1 MADNTQNDK
10 DFDYEPFGDEVVRLP
25 KGMSDDE
32 KLKALQKLDPDYKQY
47 KELYLDIPD
56 IGKIPS
62 FPEYKKQ
69 LQDTKAEE
77 ERRANRGVG
86 EKALGVGE
94 TALSTGSAVGS
105 AFLSPFVWG
114 GESIVDLVK
123 GRPVESFENRFSELM
138 QEGTYQPRTEAGQEY
153 TKDVGDF
160 IRESKVE
167 GAIGMPVLGRIG
179 NAGAGTA
186 IKEGVSQVGSQVGKQ
201 VGKVVPKVEGGLT
214 SQLFGMTTGAGKNPI
229 RIAYETGKQGTKKEV
244 DAFIKGIDGNASPES
259 LVQRANNAL
268 NQIKKQV
275 ALEYQAN
282 KAKLQTDKQVIGFD
296 DIDTVLDDIKQA
308 GKFERTTVNPSTVA
322 MQTKIRKIVN
332 AWKKKNPKKYHT
344 PEGIDALKR
353 RIGDLYDSTQP
364 GTQER
369 LVVDKVYNG
378 IGDTIRANAPIYDE
392 MMSQYAQGKNLI
404 REIQDTF
411 SLKEKKSVDTQFRK
425 LTSILR
431 DGVNANFGERFNLAQ
446 RLNQLDPT
454 LFPELAGESLKS
466 LTPQGIQRAVG
477 SGNILGNLYYGL
489 DPLVASS
496 LLTQSPKI
504 VGKGAFQLGQ
514 GVRGVQNLGQQIGNK
529 IKTPE
534 MPSLLGTG
542 SSQAVTDPLGLL
554 GISER

>member
-1 MADNTQNDK
+1 MADKFQYINV
-10 DFDYEPFGDEVVRLP
+10 GDEVIQFP
-25 KGMSDDE
+25 ADMSDADIE
-32 KLKALQKLDPDYKQY
+32 KALQQNDPDYQQY

-62 FPEYKKQ
+62 FPEYKQMLEQEKEDQ
-69 LQDTKAEE
+69 A
-77 ERRANRGVG
+77 RRDNRSFG
-86 EKALGVGE
+86 EKAIGVGE
-94 TALSTGSAVGS
+94 TILSTGSAVGS
-105 AFLSPFVWG
+105 AFASPFVWG
-114 GESIVDLVK
+114 GESIKDLVT
-123 GRPVESFENRFSELM
+123 GQPVESFESAFGDIISA
-138 QEGTYQPRTEAGQEY
+138 GTYQPRTEAGQEY

-160 IRESKVE
+160 ITESKVE
-167 GAIGMPVLGRIG
+167 GAIGIPVLGRLSNVG
-179 NAGAGTA
+179 TGTA
-186 IKEGVSQVGSQVGKQ
+186 IKEGVKQVGSQVGKQ

-229 RIAYETGKQGTKKEV
+229 RIAFETGKQGTKKEV
-244 DAFIKGIDGNASPES
+244 DAFLKGIDGNASPES

-275 ALEYQAN
+275 GLEYQAN
-282 KAKLQTDKQVIGFD
+282 KAKLKTDRSQIGFD
-296 DIDTVLDDIKQA
+296 EIDTVLDDIAQQ
-308 GKFERTTVNPSTVA
+308 GKFGDEIISESTVA
-322 MQTKIRKIVN
+322 IQKKISDIVN
-332 AWKKKNPKKYHT
+332 KWKNLDPKKYHT

-353 RIGDLYDSTQP
+353 KIGDLYDSTQP

-378 IGDTIRANAPIYDE
+378 IGDTIRANAPTYDK

-466 LTPQGIQRAVG
+466 LTPQGIQRAIG

-504 VGKGAFQLGQ
+504 VGKGAFQLGR
-514 GVRGVQNLGQQIGNK
+514 GVRGVQNMTDQIASK
-529 IKTPE
+529 IRTPE
-534 MPSLLGTG
+534 VPSLLGTG
-542 SSQAVTDPLGLL
+542 STQAITDPLGLL

>member
-1 MADNTQNDK
+1 MSNEFEYIPYGDK
-10 DFDYEPFGDEVVRLP
+10 KIKVKAGLSRE
-25 KGMSDDE
+25 E
-32 KLKALQKLDPDYKQY
+32 KLQAVQKADPDYKQY

-56 IGKIPS
+56 SGTIPT
-62 FPEYKKQ
+62 FPEYKQQ
-69 LQDTKAEE
+69 LRQAKADEA
-77 ERRANRGVG
+77 RRADRGIG
-86 EKALGVGE
+86 EKAIGVGE
-94 TALSTGSAVGS
+94 TALSTGSAVAS
-105 AFLSPFVWG
+105 AIASPFVYG
-114 GESIVDLVK
+114 GETIKDLFT
-123 GRPVESFENRFSELM
+123 GQPVESFEDVFGDIVSA
-138 QEGTYQPRTEAGQEY
+138 GTYQPRTEAGQEY
-153 TKDVGDF
+153 TKNVGDF
-160 IRESKVE
+160 VTESKIE
-167 GAIGMPVLGRIG
+167 GAIGIPFLGKLG
-179 NAGAGTA
+179 NAGSGTA
-186 IKEGVSQVGSQVGKQ
+186 IKEGVKQVGSKVGEQVS
-201 VGKVVPKVEGGLT
+201 KVVPKVEGGFT

-275 ALEYQAN
+275 ALEYQAL

-296 DIDTVLDDIKQA
+296 DIDAVLDDIKQA

-332 AWKKKNPKKYHT
+332 AWKKKNPKIYHT

-466 LTPQGIQRAVG
+466 LTPQGIQRAIG

-496 LLTQSPKI
+496 LLAQSPKI
-504 VGKGAFQLGQ
+504 VGKGAFQLGR
-514 GVRGVQNLGQQIGNK
+514 GVRGVQNMTDQIASK
-529 IKTPE
+529 IKTPD

>member
-1 MADNTQNDK
+1 MADEFQYINV
-10 DFDYEPFGDEVVRLP
+10 GDEVIQFP
-25 KGMSDDE
+25 ADMSDADIE
-32 KLKALQKLDPDYKQY
+32 KALQQNDPDYQQY

-56 IGKIPS
+56 VQNIPS
-62 FPEYKKQ
+62 FPEYKQQ
-69 LQDTKAEE
+69 LQDTKADE

-86 EKALGVGE
+86 EKAIGVGE

-167 GAIGMPVLGRIG
+167 GAIGMPVLGRLSNLG
-179 NAGAGTA
+179 TGTA

-229 RIAYETGKQGTKKEV
+229 RIAFETGKQGTKKEV
-244 DAFIKGIDGNASPES
+244 DAFLKGIDGNASPES

-275 ALEYQAN
+275 GLEYQAN
-282 KAKLQTDKQVIGFD
+282 KAKLKTDRSQIGFD
-296 DIDTVLDDIKQA
+296 DIDTVLDDIAQQ
-308 GKFERTTVNPSTVA
+308 GKFGDEIISESTVA
-322 MQTKIRKIVN
+322 IQKKISDIVN
-332 AWKKKNPKKYHT
+332 KWKNLDPKKYHT

-353 RIGDLYDSTQP
+353 KIGDLYDSTQP

-378 IGDTIRANAPIYDE
+378 IGDTIRANAPTYDK

-466 LTPQGIQRAVG
+466 LTPQGIQRAIG

-504 VGKGAFQLGQ
+504 VGKGAFQLGR
-514 GVRGVQNLGQQIGNK
+514 GVRGVQNMTDQIASK
-529 IKTPE
+529 IRTPE
-534 MPSLLGTG
+534 VPSLLGTG
-542 SSQAVTDPLGLL
+542 STQAVTDPLGLL

>member
-1 MADNTQNDK
+1 MADEFQYINV
-10 DFDYEPFGDEVVRLP
+10 GDEVIQFP
-25 KGMSDDE
+25 ADMSDADIE
-32 KLKALQKLDPDYKQY
+32 KALQQNDPDYQQY

-62 FPEYKKQ
+62 FPEYKQMIQQEKG
-69 LQDTKAEE
+69 DKA
-77 ERRANRGVG
+77 RRADRSFG
-86 EKALGVGE
+86 EKAIGVGE
-94 TALSTGSAVGS
+94 TVLSTGSAVGS
-105 AFLSPFVWG
+105 AFASPFVWG
-114 GESIVDLVK
+114 GESIKDLVT
-123 GRPVESFENRFSELM
+123 GQPVESFESAFGDIISA
-138 QEGTYQPRTEAGQEY
+138 GTYQPRTEAGQEY

-160 IRESKVE
+160 ITESKVE
-167 GAIGMPVLGRIG
+167 GAIGMPVLGRLSNVG
-179 NAGAGTA
+179 TGTA
-186 IKEGVSQVGSQVGKQ
+186 IKEGVKQVGSQVGKQ

-229 RIAYETGKQGTKKEV
+229 RIAFETGKQGTKKEV
-244 DAFIKGIDGNASPES
+244 DAFLKGIDGNASPES

-275 ALEYQAN
+275 GLEYQAN
-282 KAKLQTDKQVIGFD
+282 KAKLKTDRSQIGFD
-296 DIDTVLDDIKQA
+296 DIDTVLDDIAQQ
-308 GKFERTTVNPSTVA
+308 GKFGDEVISESTVA
-322 MQTKIRKIVN
+322 IQKKISDIVN
-332 AWKKKNPKKYHT
+332 KWKNLDPKKYHT

-353 RIGDLYDSTQP
+353 KIGDLYDSTQP

-378 IGDTIRANAPIYDE
+378 IGDTIRANAPTYDK

-466 LTPQGIQRAVG
+466 LTPQGIQRAIG

-504 VGKGAFQLGQ
+504 VGKGAFQLGR
-514 GVRGVQNLGQQIGNK
+514 GVRGVQNMTDQIASK
-529 IKTPE
+529 IRTPE
-534 MPSLLGTG
+534 MPSLIGTG
-542 SSQAVTDPLGLL
+542 STQAVTDPLGLL

>member
-1 MADNTQNDK
+1 MADEFQYINV
-10 DFDYEPFGDEVVRLP
+10 GDEVIQFP
-25 KGMSDDE
+25 ADMSDADIE
-32 KLKALQKLDPDYKQY
+32 KALQQNDPDYQQY

-56 IGKIPS
+56 INKIPS
-62 FPEYKKQ
+62 FPEYKQMIQQEKG
-69 LQDTKAEE
+69 DKA
-77 ERRANRGVG
+77 RRADRSFG
-86 EKALGVGE
+86 EKAIGVGE
-94 TALSTGSAVGS
+94 TVLSTGSAVGS
-105 AFLSPFVWG
+105 AFASPFVWG
-114 GESIVDLVK
+114 GESIKDLVT
-123 GRPVESFENRFSELM
+123 GQPVESFESAFGDIISA
-138 QEGTYQPRTEAGQEY
+138 GTYQPRTEAGQEY

-160 IRESKVE
+160 ITESKVE
-167 GAIGMPVLGRIG
+167 GAIGMPVLGRLSNVG
-179 NAGAGTA
+179 TGTA
-186 IKEGVSQVGSQVGKQ
+186 IKEGVKQVGSQVGKQ

-229 RIAYETGKQGTKKEV
+229 RIAFETGKQGTKKEV
-244 DAFIKGIDGNASPES
+244 DAFLKGIDGNASPES

-275 ALEYQAN
+275 GLEYQAN
-282 KAKLQTDKQVIGFD
+282 KAKLKTDRSQIGFD
-296 DIDTVLDDIKQA
+296 DIDTVLDDIAQQ
-308 GKFERTTVNPSTVA
+308 GKFGDEVISESTVA
-322 MQTKIRKIVN
+322 IQKKISDIVN
-332 AWKKKNPKKYHT
+332 KWKNLDPKKYHT

-353 RIGDLYDSTQP
+353 KIGDLYDSTQP

-378 IGDTIRANAPIYDE
+378 IGDTIRANAPTYDK

-466 LTPQGIQRAVG
+466 LTPQGIQRAIG

-504 VGKGAFQLGQ
+504 VGKGAFQLGR
-514 GVRGVQNLGQQIGNK
+514 GVRGVQNMTDQIASK
-529 IKTPE
+529 IRTPE
-534 MPSLLGTG
+534 MPSLIGTG
-542 SSQAVTDPLGLL
+542 STQAVTDPLGLL

>member
-1 MADNTQNDK
+1 MADNTQDNQE
-10 DFDYEPFGDEVVRLP
+10 FDIIPFGDEIVRLP
-25 KGMSDDE
+25 KGMSEDE
-32 KLKALQKLDPDYKQY
+32 QLKALQKLDPDYKQY
-47 KELYLDIPD
+47 KELYLDIP
-56 IGKIPS
+56 GVQNIPS

-69 LQDTKAEE
+69 LQATKAED
-77 ERRANRGVG
+77 ERRANRSIG
-86 EKALGVGE
+86 EKAIGVGE
-94 TALSTGSAVGS
+94 TILSTGSAIGS
-105 AFLSPFVWG
+105 AFASPFVWG
-114 GESIVDLVK
+114 GESIKDLVT
-123 GRPVESFENRFSELM
+123 GQPVESFESAFGDIISA
-138 QEGTYQPRTEAGQEY
+138 GTYQPRTEAGQEY
-153 TKDVGDF
+153 TKNVGDA
-160 IRESKVE
+160 ITESKVE
-167 GAIGMPVLGRIG
+167 GAIGMPVLGRLSNVG
-179 NAGAGTA
+179 TGTA
-186 IKEGVSQVGSQVGKQ
+186 IKEGVKQVGSKVGEQ

-214 SQLFGMTTGAGKNPI
+214 SQVFGMTTGAGKNPI
-229 RIAYETGKQGTKKEV
+229 RIAFETGKQGTKKEV
-244 DAFIKGIDGNASPES
+244 DAFLKGIDGNASPES

-275 ALEYQAN
+275 SLEYQAN
-282 KAKLQTDKQVIGFD
+282 KAKLQTDKQIIKFD
-296 DIDTVLDDIKQA
+296 EIDAVLDDIKQA

-369 LVVDKVYNG
+369 LVVDKVYNS
-378 IGDTIRANAPIYDE
+378 IGDTIRANAPTYDK

-466 LTPQGIQRAVG
+466 LTPQGIQRAIG

-504 VGKGAFQLGQ
+504 VGKGAFQLGR
-514 GVRGVQNLGQQIGNK
+514 GVRGVQNMTDQIASK
-529 IKTPE
+529 IRTPD
-534 MPSLLGTG
+534 MPSLIGTG
-542 SSQAVTDPLGLL
+542 STQAVTDPLGLL

>member
-1 MADNTQNDK
+1 M
-10 DFDYEPFGDEVVRLP
+10 EIVMSDEFEYMMMDGKPVKLP
-25 KGMSDDE
+25 KGMSKDE
-32 KLKALQKLDPDYKQY
+32 KLQALQKLDPDYQQY

-56 IGKIPS
+56 VQNIPT

-69 LQDTKAEE
+69 LRQTKADE
-77 ERRANRGVG
+77 ERRANRGIG
-86 EKALGVGE
+86 EKIIGAGE
-94 TALSTGSAVGS
+94 TALSTGSAIASAIGS
-105 AFLSPFVWG
+105 PLVYA
-114 GESIVDLVK
+114 GESIKDVVT
-123 GRPVESFENRFSELM
+123 GQPVESFESAFGDIVSA
-138 QEGTYQPRTEAGQEY
+138 GTYQPRTEAGQEY
-153 TKDVGDF
+153 TSKIGDL
-160 IRESKVE
+160 ITESKVE
-167 GAIGMPVLGRIG
+167 GAIGMPVLGRLSNVG
-179 NAGAGTA
+179 TGTA
-186 IKEGVSQVGSQVGKQ
+186 IKEGVKQVGSKVGEQVS
-201 VGKVVPKVEGGLT
+201 KVVPKVEGGLT

-268 NQIKKQV
+268 TQIKKQV

-282 KAKLQTDKQVIGFD
+282 KAKLKTDRNQIGFD
-296 DIDTVLDDIKQA
+296 EIDTVLDDIAQQ
-308 GKFERTTVNPSTVA
+308 GKFGDEIISESTVA
-322 MQTKIRKIVN
+322 IQKKISDIVN
-332 AWKKKNPKKYHT
+332 KWKNLDPKKYHT

-353 RIGDLYDSTQP
+353 KIGDLYDSTQP

-378 IGDTIRANAPIYDE
+378 IGDTIRANAPTYDK

-466 LTPQGIQRAVG
+466 LTPQGIQRAIG

-504 VGKGAFQLGQ
+504 VGKGAFQLGR
-514 GVRGVQNLGQQIGNK
+514 GVRGVQNMTDQIASK
-529 IKTPE
+529 IKTPD

>member
-1 MADNTQNDK
+1 MADKTQNNQE
-10 DFDYEPFGDEVVRLP
+10 FDIIPFGDEVVRLP
-25 KGMSDDE
+25 KGMSEDE
-32 KLKALQKLDPDYKQY
+32 QLRALQKLDPDYKQY
-47 KELYLDIPD
+47 KELYLDIP
-56 IGKIPS
+56 GVQNIPS

-69 LQDTKAEE
+69 LQATKAED

-160 IRESKVE
+160 ITESKVE
-167 GAIGMPVLGRIG
+167 GAIGTPILGRLG
-179 NAGAGTA
+179 NLGTGTA
-186 IKEGVSQVGSQVGKQ
+186 IKEGVKQVGSKVGEQ

-229 RIAYETGKQGTKKEV
+229 RIAFETGKQGTKKEV
-244 DAFIKGIDGNASPES
+244 DAFLKGIEGNASPES

-268 NQIKKQV
+268 NQIKKQIG
-275 ALEYQAN
+275 LEYQAN

-296 DIDTVLDDIKQA
+296 DIDAVLDDIKQA

-369 LVVDKVYNG
+369 LVVDKVYNS
-378 IGDTIRANAPIYDE
+378 IGDTIRANAPTYDK

-466 LTPQGIQRAVG
+466 LTPQGIQRAIG

-504 VGKGAFQLGQ
+504 VGKGAFQLGK
-514 GVRGVQNLGQQIGNK
+514 GIKGVQNMTQRIGDA

-534 MPSLLGTG
+534 MPSLFGTG
-542 SSQAVTDPLGLL
+542 STQVTDPLGLL

>member
-1 MADNTQNDK
+1 
-10 DFDYEPFGDEVVRLP
+10 
-25 KGMSDDE
+25 
-32 KLKALQKLDPDYKQY
+32 
-47 KELYLDIPD
+47 
-56 IGKIPS
+56 
-62 FPEYKKQ
+62 
-69 LQDTKAEE
+69 
-77 ERRANRGVG
+77 
-86 EKALGVGE
+86 
-94 TALSTGSAVGS
+94 
-105 AFLSPFVWG
+105 
-114 GESIVDLVK
+114 
-123 GRPVESFENRFSELM
+123 
-138 QEGTYQPRTEAGQEY
+138 
-153 TKDVGDF
+153 
-160 IRESKVE
+160 
-167 GAIGMPVLGRIG
+167 
-179 NAGAGTA
+179 
-186 IKEGVSQVGSQVGKQ
+186 

-229 RIAYETGKQGTKKEV
+229 RIAFETGKQGTKKEV
-244 DAFIKGIDGNASPES
+244 DAFLKGIDGNASPES

-268 NQIKKQV
+268 NQIKKQIG
-275 ALEYQAN
+275 LEYQAN
-282 KAKLQTDKQVIGFD
+282 KIKLQTDKKQIGFD
-296 DIDTVLDDIKQA
+296 DIDTVLDDIAQQ
-308 GKFERTTVNPSTVA
+308 GKFGDEIISESTVA
-322 MQTKIRKIVN
+322 IQKKISDIVN
-332 AWKKKNPKKYHT
+332 KWKNLDPKKYHT

-353 RIGDLYDSTQP
+353 KIGDLYDSTQP

-378 IGDTIRANAPIYDE
+378 IGDTIRANAPTYDK

-466 LTPQGIQRAVG
+466 LTPQGIQRAIG

-504 VGKGAFQLGQ
+504 VGKGAFQLGR
-514 GVRGVQNLGQQIGNK
+514 GVRGVQNMTDQIASK
-529 IKTPE
+529 IKTPD

>member
-1 MADNTQNDK
+1 MADEFQYINV
-10 DFDYEPFGDEVVRLP
+10 GDEVIQFP
-25 KGMSDDE
+25 ADMSDADIE
-32 KLKALQKLDPDYKQY
+32 KALQQNDPDYQQY

-62 FPEYKKQ
+62 FPEYKQMIQQEKG
-69 LQDTKAEE
+69 DKA
-77 ERRANRGVG
+77 RRADRSFG
-86 EKALGVGE
+86 EKAIGVGE
-94 TALSTGSAVGS
+94 TVLSTGSAVGS
-105 AFLSPFVWG
+105 AFASPFVWG
-114 GESIVDLVK
+114 GESIKDLVT
-123 GRPVESFENRFSELM
+123 GQPVESFESAFGDIISA
-138 QEGTYQPRTEAGQEY
+138 GTYQPRTEAGQEY

-160 IRESKVE
+160 ITESKVE
-167 GAIGMPVLGRIG
+167 GAIGMPVLGRLSNVG
-179 NAGAGTA
+179 TGTA
-186 IKEGVSQVGSQVGKQ
+186 IKEGVKQVGSQVGKQ
-201 VGKVVPKVEGGLT
+201 AGKVVPKVEGGLT

-229 RIAYETGKQGTKKEV
+229 RIAFETGKQGTKKEV
-244 DAFIKGIDGNASPES
+244 DAFLKGIDGNASPES

-275 ALEYQAN
+275 GLEYQAN
-282 KAKLQTDKQVIGFD
+282 KAKLKTDRSQIGFD
-296 DIDTVLDDIKQA
+296 DIDTVLDDIAQQ
-308 GKFERTTVNPSTVA
+308 GKFGDEVISESTVA
-322 MQTKIRKIVN
+322 IQKKISDIVN
-332 AWKKKNPKKYHT
+332 KWKNLDPKKYHT

-353 RIGDLYDSTQP
+353 KIGDLYDSTQP

-378 IGDTIRANAPIYDE
+378 IGDTIRANAPTYDK

-466 LTPQGIQRAVG
+466 LTPQGIQRAIG

-504 VGKGAFQLGQ
+504 VGKGAFQLGR
-514 GVRGVQNLGQQIGNK
+514 GVRGVQNMTDQIASK
-529 IKTPE
+529 IRTPD
-534 MPSLLGTG
+534 MPSLIGTG
-542 SSQAVTDPLGLL
+542 STQAVTDPLGLL

>member
-1 MADNTQNDK
+1 MADEFQYINV
-10 DFDYEPFGDEVVRLP
+10 GDEVIQFP
-25 KGMSDDE
+25 ADMSDADIE
-32 KLKALQKLDPDYKQY
+32 KALQQNDPDYQQY

-56 IGKIPS
+56 VQNIPS
-62 FPEYKKQ
+62 FPEYKQQ
-69 LQDTKAEE
+69 LQDTKADE

-86 EKALGVGE
+86 EKAIGVGE

-167 GAIGMPVLGRIG
+167 GAIGMPVLGRLSNLG
-179 NAGAGTA
+179 TGTA

-229 RIAYETGKQGTKKEV
+229 RIAFETGKQGTKKEV

-282 KAKLQTDKQVIGFD
+282 KAKLKTDRNQIGFD
-296 DIDTVLDDIKQA
+296 EIDTVLDDIAQQ
-308 GKFERTTVNPSTVA
+308 GKFGDEIISESTVA
-322 MQTKIRKIVN
+322 IQKKISDIVN
-332 AWKKKNPKKYHT
+332 KWKNLDPKKYHT

-353 RIGDLYDSTQP
+353 KIGDLYDSTQP

-378 IGDTIRANAPIYDE
+378 IGDTIRANAPTYDK

-466 LTPQGIQRAVG
+466 LTPQGIQRAIG

-504 VGKGAFQLGQ
+504 VGKGAFQLGR
-514 GVRGVQNLGQQIGNK
+514 GVRGVQNMTDQIASK

>member
-1 MADNTQNDK
+1 MSNEFEYIPYGDK
-10 DFDYEPFGDEVVRLP
+10 KIKVKAGLSRE
-25 KGMSDDE
+25 E
-32 KLKALQKLDPDYKQY
+32 KLQAVQKADPDYKQY

-56 IGKIPS
+56 SGTIPT
-62 FPEYKKQ
+62 FPEYKQQ
-69 LQDTKAEE
+69 LRQAKADEA
-77 ERRANRGVG
+77 RRADRGIG
-86 EKALGVGE
+86 EKAIGVGE
-94 TALSTGSAVGS
+94 TALSTGSAVAS
-105 AFLSPFVWG
+105 AIASPFVYG
-114 GESIVDLVK
+114 GETIKDLFT
-123 GRPVESFENRFSELM
+123 GQPVESFEDVFGDIVSA
-138 QEGTYQPRTEAGQEY
+138 GTYQPRTEAGQEY
-153 TKDVGDF
+153 TKNVGDF
-160 IRESKVE
+160 VTESKIE
-167 GAIGMPVLGRIG
+167 GAIGIPFLGKLG
-179 NAGAGTA
+179 NAGSGTA
-186 IKEGVSQVGSQVGKQ
+186 IKEGVKQVGSKVGEQVS
-201 VGKVVPKVEGGLT
+201 KVVPKVEGGFT

-275 ALEYQAN
+275 ALEYQAL

-296 DIDTVLDDIKQA
+296 DIDAVLDDIKQA

-332 AWKKKNPKKYHT
+332 AWKKKNPKIYHT

-446 RLNQLDPT
+446 RLNKLDPT

-466 LTPQGIQRAVG
+466 LTPQGIQRAIG

-496 LLTQSPKI
+496 LFTQSPKI
-504 VGKGAFQLGQ
+504 VGKGAFQLGR
-514 GVRGVQNLGQQIGNK
+514 GVRGVQNMTDQIASK
-529 IKTPE
+529 IKTPD

>member
-1 MADNTQNDK
+1 MQ
-10 DFDYEPFGDEVVRLP
+10 YIRYGDEVIGFP
-25 KGMSDDE
+25 ADMSDSE
-32 KLKALQKLDPDYKQY
+32 IELALQKEDPDYKQY

-56 IGKIPS
+56 IGTIPT
-62 FPEYKKQ
+62 FPEYKQ
-69 LQDTKAEE
+69 MLQQEKSDQ
-77 ERRANRGVG
+77 ERRANRTIG

-94 TALSTGSAVGS
+94 TALSTGSALLSAIGS
-105 AFLSPFVWG
+105 PLVYA
-114 GESIVDLVK
+114 GESIKDVIT
-123 GRPVESFENRFSELM
+123 GQPVESFETAFGDIISA
-138 QEGTYQPRTEAGQEY
+138 GTYQPRTEAGQEY

-160 IRESKVE
+160 ITESKVE
-167 GAIGMPVLGRIG
+167 GAIGIPALGRLSNIG
-179 NAGAGTA
+179 TGTA
-186 IKEGVSQVGSQVGKQ
+186 IKEGVSQVGSKVGQGLK
-201 VGKVVPKVEGGLT
+201 KITPKVESGLT

-229 RIAYETGKQGTKKEV
+229 RIAFETGKQGTKKEV
-244 DAFIKGIDGNASPES
+244 DAFLKGIDGNASPES

-275 ALEYQAN
+275 GLEYQAN
-282 KAKLQTDKQVIGFD
+282 KAKLQTDKKIIGFD
-296 DIDTVLDDIKQA
+296 DIDAVLDDIKQA
-308 GKFERTTVNPSTVA
+308 GKFERTTINPSTVA

-332 AWKKKNPKKYHT
+332 AWKKKNPNKYHT

-369 LVVDKVYNG
+369 LVVDKVYNS
-378 IGDTIRANAPIYDE
+378 IGDTIRANAPIYDN

-446 RLNQLDPT
+446 RLNKLDPT

-489 DPLVASS
+489 DPLALSS
-496 LLTQSPKI
+496 LLTQSPKL
-504 VGKGAFQLGQ
+504 VGKSAFKLGQ
-514 GVRGVQNLGQQIGNK
+514 GVRGVQNLSQQIGSK

-534 MPSLLGTG
+534 MPSLVGTG
-542 SSQAVTDPLGLL
+542 STQAVTDPLGLL

>member
-1 MADNTQNDK
+1 MADKFQYINV
-10 DFDYEPFGDEVVRLP
+10 GDEVIQFP
-25 KGMSDDE
+25 ADMSDAE
-32 KLKALQKLDPDYKQY
+32 IEKALQQNDPEYQQY

-62 FPEYKKQ
+62 FPEYKQQ
-69 LQDTKAEE
+69 LQDTKAEQ

-94 TALSTGSAVGS
+94 TVLSTGSAVGS
-105 AFLSPFVWG
+105 AFTSPFVWG
-114 GESIVDLVK
+114 GESIIDLVK

-160 IRESKVE
+160 ITESKVE
-167 GAIGMPVLGRIG
+167 GAIGMPVLGRLSNVG
-179 NAGAGTA
+179 TGTA
-186 IKEGVSQVGSQVGKQ
+186 IKEGVKQVGSKVGEQVS
-201 VGKVVPKVEGGLT
+201 KVVPKVEGGLT

-282 KAKLQTDKQVIGFD
+282 KAKLKTDRNQIGFD
-296 DIDTVLDDIKQA
+296 EIDTVLDDIAQQ
-308 GKFERTTVNPSTVA
+308 GKFGDEIISESTVA
-322 MQTKIRKIVN
+322 IQKKISDIVN
-332 AWKKKNPKKYHT
+332 KWKNLDPKKYHT

-353 RIGDLYDSTQP
+353 KIGDLYDSTQP

-369 LVVDKVYNG
+369 LVVDKIYNG
-378 IGDTIRANAPIYDE
+378 IGDTIRANAPTYDK
-392 MMSQYAQGKNLI
+392 MMSEYAQGKNLI

-504 VGKGAFQLGQ
+504 VGKGAFELGR
-514 GVRGVQNLGQQIGNK
+514 GVRGVQNLGQQIGNR

-542 SSQAVTDPLGLL
+542 SSQAITDPLGLL

>member
-1 MADNTQNDK
+1 MANEFQYINV
-10 DFDYEPFGDEVVRLP
+10 GDEVIQFP
-25 KGMSDDE
+25 ADMSDADIE
-32 KLKALQKLDPDYKQY
+32 KALQQNDPEYQKY

-62 FPEYKKQ
+62 FPEYKQQ
-69 LQDTKAEE
+69 LQDTKADE
-77 ERRANRGVG
+77 ERRANRSVG

-160 IRESKVE
+160 IKESKIE
-167 GAIGMPVLGRIG
+167 GAIGMPFLGRIG

-186 IKEGVSQVGSQVGKQ
+186 IKEGVKQVGSKVGEQVS
-201 VGKVVPKVEGGLT
+201 KVVPKVEGGFT

-275 ALEYQAN
+275 ALEYQAL

-296 DIDTVLDDIKQA
+296 DIDAVLDDIKQA

-466 LTPQGIQRAVG
+466 LTPQGIQRAIG

-496 LLTQSPKI
+496 LLAQSPKI
-504 VGKGAFQLGQ
+504 VGKGAFQLGR
-514 GVRGVQNLGQQIGNK
+514 GVRGVQNMTDQIASK
-529 IKTPE
+529 IKTPD